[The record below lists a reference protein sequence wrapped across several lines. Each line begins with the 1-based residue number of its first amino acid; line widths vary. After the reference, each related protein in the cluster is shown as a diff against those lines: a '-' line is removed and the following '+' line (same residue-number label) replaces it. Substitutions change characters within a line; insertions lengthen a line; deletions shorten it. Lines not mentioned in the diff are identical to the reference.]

1 MFSAIIRYMI
11 IVLLACLG
19 LISGS
24 FLNAFEW
31 RFSQMID
38 DEGNRKLLTKKK
50 RREISIVYGRS
61 ECVSCKHILSPID
74 LIPVLSWLSLKG
86 KCRYCAKPISIQYPL
101 VEILTAL
108 LFVFSYVFWP
118 VKINSFSSYIFFFAW
133 LIILAGFIVLTLFDF
148 KKFLLPFLIIKPLL
162 VISLLTL
169 TVCLFFANNRSYYF
183 FHLIS
188 GLMLGGIL
196 YLLYIFSDGKWLG
209 GGDVSL
215 GALIGLQLSSP
226 TFIPLVLLISSI
238 GGLLFLFILNRIKK
252 VGFKVKIPFGPFLM
266 FGCFIM
272 VLFGTKIINW
282 YLGSVH

>member
-1 MFSAIIRYMI
+1 
-11 IVLLACLG
+11 
-19 LISGS
+19 
-24 FLNAFEW
+24 
-31 RFSQMID
+31 MID

-74 LIPVLSWLSLKG
+74 LIPVLSWLFLKG
-86 KCRYCAKPISIQYPL
+86 KCRYCAKPISIQYPMI
-101 VEILTAL
+101 EALTAL

-118 VKINSFSSYIFFFAW
+118 LKISSFSSYIFFFSW

-148 KKFLLPFLIIKPLL
+148 KKFLLPFIIVRPLL

-169 TVCLFFANNRSYYF
+169 TACLFFAKEPYNYF
-183 FHLIS
+183 LHLIS
-188 GLMLGGIL
+188 GLVLGGIL

-226 TFIPLVLLISSI
+226 TLIPLVLLISSI
-238 GGLLFLFILNRIKK
+238 GGLLFLIILNRIKK
-252 VGFKVKIPFGPFLM
+252 VSFKAKIPFGPFLM
-266 FGCFIM
+266 FGCFVA

-282 YLGSVH
+282 YLVSVH

>member
-1 MFSAIIRYMI
+1 MI
-11 IVLLACLG
+11 YIFFFG
-19 LISGS
+19 LIIGS

-86 KCRYCAKPISIQYPL
+86 KCRYCDKPISSQYPL

-169 TVCLFFANNRSYYF
+169 TVCLFFANDRSYYF

-238 GGLLFLFILNRIKK
+238 GGLLFLFILNMIKK

-266 FGCFIM
+266 FGCFIT

>member
-1 MFSAIIRYMI
+1 
-11 IVLLACLG
+11 
-19 LISGS
+19 
-24 FLNAFEW
+24 
-31 RFSQMID
+31 MID

-118 VKINSFSSYIFFFAW
+118 VKISSFPTFIFFFSW
-133 LIILAGFIVLTLFDF
+133 LIILAGFIVLSLFDF
-148 KKFLLPFLIIKPLL
+148 KKFILPFLIVKPLL

-169 TVCLFFANNRSYYF
+169 TVCLFFAKDPSNYF
-183 FHLIS
+183 LHLIS
-188 GLMLGGIL
+188 GLVLGGML

-238 GGLLFLFILNRIKK
+238 GGLLFLIILNRIKN
-252 VGFKVKIPFGPFLM
+252 VGFKAKIPFGPFLM
-266 FGCFIM
+266 FGCFIA

-282 YLGSVH
+282 YLDALH